1 MEEKQ
6 RKQILQSLPP
16 LLLEWY
22 DRNKRDL
29 PWRKDTDP
37 YRVWISEIML
47 QQTRVEAA
55 REHYIRFLRELPTVQ
70 ALADCPEDKLLKLWE
85 GLGYYSRARNLQK
98 AAAIVAKNGFPHT
111 AAELKKL
118 PGIGEYTAGAIASI
132 CFEESAPAVDGNV
145 VRVLSRVLADGRSQD
160 TLKKVLAE
168 ELSASYPPARR
179 GDYTQSLM
187 ELGATVCL
195 PSSPLCLTC
204 PLLCVC
210 EAKSDAFPLRKEKPK
225 RRIFYK
231 TLFVFCD
238 KTRIALYRREEG
250 VLRGTYAFFSIGR
263 EMDKGQA
270 EAFLR
275 LAGLKNFSLGSPL
288 KHTHVFS
295 HLEWHMTA
303 YTVYSEEDAA
313 KLTLPA
319 GESADAPF
327 SALFYAERS
336 AAKREFSLPSAYRWA
351 LPPSD
356 GRKVRP

>member
-1 MEEKQ
+1 
-6 RKQILQSLPP
+6 
-16 LLLEWY
+16 
-22 DRNKRDL
+22 
-29 PWRKDTDP
+29 
-37 YRVWISEIML
+37 
-47 QQTRVEAA
+47 
-55 REHYIRFLRELPTVQ
+55 
-70 ALADCPEDKLLKLWE
+70 
-85 GLGYYSRARNLQK
+85 
-98 AAAIVAKNGFPHT
+98 
-111 AAELKKL
+111 
-118 PGIGEYTAGAIASI
+118 
-132 CFEESAPAVDGNV
+132 
-145 VRVLSRVLADGRSQD
+145 
-160 TLKKVLAE
+160 
-168 ELSASYPPARR
+168 
-179 GDYTQSLM
+179 M
-187 ELGATVCL
+187 ELGATVGL

-288 KHTHVFS
+288 RHTHVFS

-313 KLTLPA
+313 KLTLPV

-356 GRKVRP
+356 GGKVRP